1 MKIHQRLDRSY
12 QRQSTCSIPTHCT
25 SVLLSRR
32 CLYNCDH
39 HHYTYK
45 PVQCLRRHRLF
56 ICNNALDHHEN
67 CVSCI
72 LLLPLPP
79 AILVTLSIHSRG
91 SKSHNYLTTSC
102 NNCLASGGLPILIT
116 NWSFCVPLFPLW
128 ILHIYFHMIKWSDA
142 KLGQLWWANS
152 NSEWHHALFPLSCK
166 WLSIHMH
173 CKCICMYG
181 DSARNGENIQAI
193 FIHTYYIYLLW
204 IGIK

>member
-39 HHYTYK
+39 HHYTYI
-45 PVQCLRRHRLF
+45 PY
-56 ICNNALDHHEN
+56 NASDAIGYSYAIMHWTIMRT
-67 CVSCI
+67 VSCI

-102 NNCLASGGLPILIT
+102 NNRLASGGLPILIT

-181 DSARNGENIQAI
+181 NSVRNGKIIQAI

-204 IGIK
+204 IGVK